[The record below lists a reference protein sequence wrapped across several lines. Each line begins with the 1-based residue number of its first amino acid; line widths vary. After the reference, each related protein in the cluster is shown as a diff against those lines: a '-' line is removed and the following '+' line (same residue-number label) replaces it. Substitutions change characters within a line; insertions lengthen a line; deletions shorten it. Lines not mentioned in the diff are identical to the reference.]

1 MNAVKVTESLI
12 LATYT
17 QVKVVVSTEQS
28 GVKSINES
36 SITCQKLT
44 DYFVSNAFFS

>member
-1 MNAVKVTESLI
+1 MNAIKVTKSLI

-17 QVKVVVSTEQS
+17 QVKVVVSTKQS

-36 SITCQKLT
+36 SITC
-44 DYFVSNAFFS
+44 